1 MLLLPAN
8 KTWLLLLRVVENRLG
23 VQSLAGLHFLSCP
36 VHHFMH
42 STVVRRLLAKDSD
55 SFPLNPTGYLY
66 PHSLFQ
72 FQLESVVFRDD
83 LDDEEMFCHSG
94 HPVSLASA
102 TTGRSLQLL
111 PEASPAGVLQLR
123 RR

>member
-1 MLLLPAN
+1 MAAAAEGSG
-8 KTWLLLLRVVENRLG
+8 KQTWCAVFSRITLSLVPCASFYAQHRRASTSSQGQRL
-23 VQSLAGLHFLSCP
+23 VSFKPDRQTLH
-36 VHHFMH
+36 
-42 STVVRRLLAKDSD
+42 
-55 SFPLNPTGYLY
+55 LY
-66 PHSLFQ
+66 PLSLFQ

-111 PEASPAGVLQLR
+111 PESSPAGVLQLR